1 MSPDPARLD
10 PRRDFL
16 KICSVLPSNY
26 GATAVH
32 CRAIVPNHVNAKI
45 KTADELLRMIFLHV
59 GGGFSLAQT
68 VAMTGSKVA
77 GGPDVSA
84 YCLHI
89 RMRAAGPYL
98 ASLVRSMLAS
108 TRCAEI
114 AETCSDGYEI
124 IAVDATAF
132 SGRNRDGTDVRIHAA
147 LRLADLSVT
156 QATALGYESGETF
169 KRFAWEKGQLAV
181 GDRGYC
187 NAPGIAWVVDQG
199 ADVLVRVNRSALPMV
214 DLEGEPV
221 DLVKHARKVKRGAV
235 RTKPVRISTIIDGE
249 TRTIEGRLI
258 VTRLPDDKA
267 EEARDRAR
275 KEQGTDVSAT
285 TLEMAAYVMLF
296 TTSTTLTPERCLE
309 IYRLRWQVELLFKRW
324 KSICDF
330 DKLNNERPDTILSWI
345 TAKLLLGLIVERFAG
360 SQDELLSPRSP
371 AITNVHA
378 A

>member
-1 MSPDPARLD
+1 MTPEPSRLD
-10 PRRDFL
+10 AQRDFA
-16 KICSVLPSNY
+16 KICSVLPTNY

-32 CRAIVPNHVNAKI
+32 CRAIVPNHVNAKV

-68 VAMTGSKVA
+68 VAMTGAKGA

-89 RMRAAGPYL
+89 RMRASGPYL

-114 AETCSDGYEI
+114 AETCADGYEI

-132 SGRNRDGTDVRIHAA
+132 SGRDREGTDIRIHAA
-147 LRLADLSVT
+147 LRLVDLSVV

-169 KRFAWEKGQLAV
+169 KRFTWKKGQLAV

-214 DLEGEPV
+214 DLKGAPI

-235 RTKPVRISTIIDGE
+235 RNKPVRISTIVDGE
-249 TRTIEGRLI
+249 KRTIEGRLI

-285 TLEMAAYVMLF
+285 TLEMASYVMLF
-296 TTSTTLTPERCLE
+296 TTSTSLSAERCLE

-324 KSICDF
+324 KSICNF

-345 TAKLLLGLIVERFAG
+345 TAKLLLGLIVDRFAG
-360 SQDELLSPRSP
+360 SQEELFSPRSP
-371 AITNVHA
+371 GIRDADA